1 MSYLGLENTFY
12 TEYFAPN
19 LLTKSKHES
28 KETWKLRGLINV
40 YLSYRRFTLRDL
52 VELMLRNGHLKDPI
66 SETHVI
72 KSLANSLASM
82 KGLERVRVKKRRHT
96 PIPALVKFSPL
107 WPEQAPP
114 SRGLSVAVAAATAV
128 VLALLVTWAASL
140 WQ

>member
-1 MSYLGLENTFY
+1 MSYLGLENTYY
-12 TEYFAPN
+12 TEYFATS

-52 VELMLRNGHLKDPI
+52 VELMIRNGHLKDPI

-96 PIPALVKFSPL
+96 PIPALVQWSPL
-107 WPEQAPP
+107 QQDPSPP
-114 SRGLSVAVAAATAV
+114 SRGLAVAVAAATAV
-128 VLALLVTWAASL
+128 ALTLLLTWVASL
-140 WQ
+140 WL